1 MLVSASFVSA
11 VTPHYVMTKNEKIVE
26 ASAIM
31 LKELDSLR
39 RQKREWE
46 LERANLL
53 AEHAHL
59 ETKVKDLG
67 VSFAKQCFELEEA
80 KHKMTLYHQVLTK
93 DCEAQAQP
101 VDSAAELEDC
111 IEAGIEAAGLNVV
124 EKPNE

>member
-1 MLVSASFVSA
+1 
-11 VTPHYVMTKNEKIVE
+11 MTEKQELE
-26 ASAIM
+26 A
-31 LKELDSLR
+31 LR

-67 VSFAKQCFELEEA
+67 IAFTKQCFELEEA

-101 VDSAAELEDC
+101 VDSATEREVLDGPDDIDAERMQGTADHDPESLVGE
-111 IEAGIEAAGLNVV
+111 EAYE
-124 EKPNE
+124 

>member
-1 MLVSASFVSA
+1 MA
-11 VTPHYVMTKNEKIVE
+11 KNEKIVE

-53 AEHAHL
+53 AENAHL

-67 VSFAKQCFELEEA
+67 VSFVKQCFELEEA

-101 VDSAAELEDC
+101 VDNAPIGDPVGQAAAQDQ
-111 IEAGIEAAGLNVV
+111 ADH
-124 EKPNE
+124 

>member
-1 MLVSASFVSA
+1 MGLRA
-11 VTPHYVMTKNEKIVE
+11 TVMIKKAKLVE

-39 RQKREWE
+39 RQKREWG

-59 ETKVKDLG
+59 ETKVKDLA

-80 KHKMTLYHQVLTK
+80 KHKMILYHQILTK

-101 VDSAAELEDC
+101 VARMYGKDNQN
-111 IEAGIEAAGLNVV
+111 G
-124 EKPNE
+124 

>member
-1 MLVSASFVSA
+1 
-11 VTPHYVMTKNEKIVE
+11 
-26 ASAIM
+26 M

-53 AEHAHL
+53 AEQAHL
-59 ETKVKDLG
+59 NSKVKDLA
-67 VSFAKQCFELEEA
+67 VSFTKQCFELEEA

-101 VDSAAELEDC
+101 VARMYGKD
-111 IEAGIEAAGLNVV
+111 NQ
-124 EKPNE
+124 NE

>member
-1 MLVSASFVSA
+1 
-11 VTPHYVMTKNEKIVE
+11 
-26 ASAIM
+26 M

-53 AEHAHL
+53 AEQAHL
-59 ETKVKDLG
+59 NSKVKDLA
-67 VSFAKQCFELEEA
+67 VSFTKQCFELEEA

-101 VDSAAELEDC
+101 VDDVNNLDGPDDVDVERMQSTADHDP
-111 IEAGIEAAGLNVV
+111 EAMPITRMYGKDNQ
-124 EKPNE
+124 NE